1 MRRQALTSCARFLAR
16 EAEGAASSGSKQ
28 LTRSLS
34 SVATAAQATK
44 LTGRVEA
51 VLRPT
56 SFAASNLLFGP
67 GGARNHTDAVW
78 NTILYPD
85 SEMEIGAPAP
95 DFSAPAVVDGEITD
109 VKMSDYKG
117 KYVILFWYPKDFT
130 FVCPTEII
138 AFSDRAKEFEALNC
152 QLIAASTDTPEV
164 HLAWIRTPRKR
175 GGLGYMQIPI
185 LADVTKEI
193 AARYGVLKRDVGIA
207 LRGLYIINPEGVVEH
222 VTMNNFPVGRNVD
235 EALRTL
241 QAIQYVA
248 EHGEV
253 CPAGWKPG
261 DKTMIADPD
270 KSLDYFET
278 LTEDGGDST
287 ASESGVMKAIKSK
300 KEFEDLIASGK
311 KVAIKFWAPW
321 CGKCKQLAPFA
332 DELATKHS
340 DKITSVSMDTTDEH
354 LESFVSDLGVKGLPA
369 FRFYNGGKEVLKPVL
384 GYKKQPLTE
393 SFDQL
398 KAM

>member
-1 MRRQALTSCARFLAR
+1 MRRQAITSCVRFLAR
-16 EAEGAASSGSKQ
+16 EAASEGASGSKQ
-28 LTRSLS
+28 LTRNLS
-34 SVATAAQATK
+34 SVATASQASK
-44 LTGRVEA
+44 LPGRVGQA
-51 VLRPT
+51 ILRPA
-56 SFAASNLLFGP
+56 SFAASGLLN
-67 GGARNHTDAVW
+67 GARTQYSTDAVW

-85 SEMEIGAPAP
+85 SEMEIGSPAP
-95 DFSAPAVVDGEITD
+95 DFSAPAVIDGEITD

-185 LADVTKEI
+185 IADVTKEI

-261 DKTMIADPD
+261 EKTMFADPD

-278 LTEDGGDST
+278 LEEDGGSSS
-287 ASESGVMKAIKSK
+287 ASESTSVKAIKSK
-300 KEFEDLIASGK
+300 KEYEELIASGT
-311 KVAIKFWAPW
+311 KVAVKFWAPW
-321 CGKCKQLAPFA
+321 CGKCKQLKPFA
-332 DELATKHS
+332 DELATKHA
-340 DKITSVSMDTTDEH
+340 DKITSVSVDTTDEH
-354 LESFVSDLGVKGLPA
+354 LEAFVTELGVKGLPA
-369 FRFYNGGKEVLKPVL
+369 FRFYNGGEEVLKPVL
-384 GYKKQPLTE
+384 GYKKQPLADNMQQLE
-393 SFDQL
+393 S
-398 KAM
+398 M